1 MVLLFFLINESKA
14 SCLTRSKPKAN
25 MQERERERE
34 KNGHTFILV
43 IRFINLIKI
52 IKDFFVRI

>member
-52 IKDFFVRI
+52 IKDFL